1 MRFKI
6 LRSLPA
12 ALLVAAAACSSGDK
26 PHAPSTPP
34 AGAQHVDAATAGS
47 IVGRVT
53 FEGSPPENPPVKISG
68 DPNCARA
75 NPNGLAFEN
84 YIVENGG
91 LDNVFVR
98 VKDGLGDYAFDAP
111 AESVKLDQQG
121 CRYVPHVVGV
131 RVGQPVEISNS
142 DETTHNI
149 HSLPDMNREFNLA
162 QYQKGQKNVETFT
175 VSEVM
180 IPLKCDLHSWMRAYI
195 GVVEHPY
202 FAVTTGGGKFELK
215 NLPPGTYTVE
225 AWHEKAGTQTQ
236 RVTVGEKETKEI
248 GFTYK
253 TTSAN

>member
-1 MRFKI
+1 
-6 LRSLPA
+6 
-12 ALLVAAAACSSGDK
+12 
-26 PHAPSTPP
+26 
-34 AGAQHVDAATAGS
+34 
-47 IVGRVT
+47 
-53 FEGSPPENPPVKISG
+53 
-68 DPNCARA
+68 
-75 NPNGLAFEN
+75 
-84 YIVENGG
+84 
-91 LDNVFVR
+91 

-111 AESVKLDQQG
+111 AEPVKLDQQG

-149 HSLPDMNREFNLA
+149 HSLPETNREFNLA